1 MKFKTNLVVGAVFAA
16 LLAFVYLYEIK
27 GGEERRQAAE
37 QSKKILDFKVSEVT
51 RLVVL
56 NGQERI
62 EVGREG
68 NDWLMLSP
76 VRDEADSEAIDR
88 YLRNLSESEREKT
101 IVDSTD
107 AMAPEV
113 ADQYGLEIPRLRVFI
128 ETKQGPLDTLL
139 FGADAPTDRFT
150 YLKTTGVNP
159 KIDVVRAW
167 RYDNLGKASFDLR
180 NRKVSNLAQSDL
192 TAVRKISVDG
202 PDIVILKSGESWQL
216 TEPVV
221 ARADR
226 DTVDALL
233 GNIQNSEVIEF
244 VNENPSDEDLENY
257 GLTVDQ
263 AIRWTLVAK
272 GEEDPEAGM
281 FYGSV
286 DEIDHLFIGRKD
298 EDGRYFALNP
308 ERAPVFLVDST
319 LVRQLQLST
328 YDLRDK
334 NPVRF
339 VRDQITDIHV
349 KRNGTT
355 GFEALKDTAG
365 VWSLKKPLQEPAK
378 SWKINTLLTDLLD
391 LRTLSFEQVPQ
402 AESILDIYLN
412 GEEGI
417 VAELNF
423 SIVDGEIFL
432 ELADGAE
439 AYRID
444 ADTFVDIDLDVDDVR
459 QEASSVDTVSTR

>member
-1 MKFKTNLVVGAVFAA
+1 MKFKTNLVVGVVFAT

-101 IVDSTD
+101 IVDSSD
-107 AMAPEV
+107 ALAPDV
-113 ADQYGLEIPRLRVFI
+113 ADQYGLEIPRLSVFI
-128 ETKQGPLDTLL
+128 ETKRGPLDTLL

-167 RYDNLGKASFDLR
+167 RYDNLEKASFDLR

-192 TAVRKISVDG
+192 TAIRRISVDL
-202 PDIVILKSGESWQL
+202 PDIVVLKSGESWQL
-216 TEPVV
+216 KEPVV

-233 GNIQNSEVIEF
+233 GNIQNSEIIEF
-244 VNENPSDEDLENY
+244 VNENPSNEDLENY

-272 GEEDPEAGM
+272 DEDSEAGV
-281 FYGSV
+281 FNGTV
-286 DEIDHLFIGRKD
+286 DEVDHLFIGRKD
-298 EDGRYFALNP
+298 EDGRHFALNP
-308 ERAPVFLVDST
+308 ERAPVFLIDST

-339 VRDQITDIHV
+339 VRDQITSIHV
-349 KRNGTT
+349 KRNGNR

-365 VWSLKKPLQEPAK
+365 VWSLKKPRQEPAK

-391 LRTLSFEQVPQ
+391 LKTLSFEEVPQ
-402 AESILDIYLN
+402 TESILAIDLN
-412 GEEGI
+412 GEEGK

-432 ELADGAE
+432 ELHDGAE

>member
-1 MKFKTNLVVGAVFAA
+1 MKFKTNLVVGAVFAV

-37 QSKKILDFKVSEVT
+37 QSKKILDFKASEVT

-62 EVGREG
+62 EISREG
-68 NDWLMLSP
+68 DDWLMLSP
-76 VRDEADSEAIDR
+76 VRDEADSEAVDR

-101 IVDSTD
+101 IVDSAD
-107 AMAPEV
+107 AMAPDV
-113 ADQYGLEIPRLRVFI
+113 ADQYGLEIPRLSVFI

-150 YLKTTGVNP
+150 YLKKTGVNP

-167 RYDNLGKASFDLR
+167 RYDNLEKAPFDLR
-180 NRKVSNLAQSDL
+180 NRKLSNLSQSD
-192 TAVRKISVDG
+192 VNGIRRISVDI
-202 PDIVILKSGESWQL
+202 PDIVVVKSGESWQL
-216 TEPVV
+216 KEPIV

-233 GNIQNSEVIEF
+233 SSIQNAEVIEF

-263 AIRWTLVAK
+263 AIRWTLGAK
-272 GEEDPEAGM
+272 DEDDEKGL
-281 FYGSV
+281 FLGKV
-286 DEIDHLFIGRKD
+286 DEIDHLFIGLKD
-298 EDGRYFALNP
+298 EDGRYFARNP

-319 LVRQLQLST
+319 LVRQLRLST

-339 VRDQITDIHV
+339 VRDQITNIHV
-349 KRNGTT
+349 KRNGAT
-355 GFEALKDTAG
+355 GFEVLKDTAG

-391 LRTLSFEQVPQ
+391 LRTLSFAKVPQ
-402 AESILDIYLN
+402 VESMLDIYLN

-432 ELADGAE
+432 ELADVAE
-439 AYRID
+439 AHRID
-444 ADTFVDIDLDVDDVR
+444 GDAFVDIDLDVDDVR
-459 QEASSVDTVSTR
+459 QQASSVDTISTR